1 MECGRTYALLVTS
14 SNGLWRYEIGD
25 RVEFTSTD
33 PYRIRFAGRTRQY
46 INAFGEELIVDNADR
61 ALVEACRATGAAV
74 SEYTVAPCYMSLSE
88 RGAHEWIVEFSRE
101 PDDRERFAEE
111 LDRALRAAN
120 SDYDAKRLTT
130 LDRQRIV
137 AVEPGRFLGWMRAR
151 GKNKVPRL
159 VNDRRI
165 ADDVLAV
172 GATTEA
178 AN

>member
-1 MECGRTYALLVTS
+1 MCIR
-14 SNGLWRYEIGD
+14 D
-25 RVEFTSTD
+25 R
-33 PYRIRFAGRTRQY
+33 
-46 INAFGEELIVDNADR
+46 
-61 ALVEACRATGAAV
+61 
-74 SEYTVAPCYMSLSE
+74 
-88 RGAHEWIVEFSRE
+88 
-101 PDDRERFAEE
+101 
-111 LDRALRAAN
+111 RAAN